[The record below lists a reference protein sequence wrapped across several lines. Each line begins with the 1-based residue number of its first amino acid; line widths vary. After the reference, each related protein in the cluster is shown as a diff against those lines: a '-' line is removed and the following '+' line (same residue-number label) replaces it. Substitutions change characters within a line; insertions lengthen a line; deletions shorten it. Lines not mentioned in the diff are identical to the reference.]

1 VQLPTDSLNPEP
13 MAAGDE
19 LDLVRGQLEELVSWR
34 RLVGFTV
41 ADQERY
47 WKLTEREIELL
58 RDRHLAEAI
67 SN

>member
-1 VQLPTDSLNPEP
+1 MQPPIDSLGHDGL
-13 MAAGDE
+13 AAGDE
-19 LDLVRGQLEELVSWR
+19 LNLVRDQLEELVSWR

-58 RDRHLAEAI
+58 RDRHLAEAM